1 MRDVGQTERG
11 IPKPPPSNYA
21 PLVCEEAEKGTRQR
35 SLNAQ
40 NAAGALAMWIMP
52 SIQSAQ
58 TGLTFDFMVSATEGI
73 VAKGN
78 DTYSLVTSKRGVR
91 WA

>member
-1 MRDVGQTERG
+1 
-11 IPKPPPSNYA
+11 
-21 PLVCEEAEKGTRQR
+21 
-35 SLNAQ
+35 
-40 NAAGALAMWIMP
+40 MWIMP